1 MEGSVAKLTQKDS
14 EMVVRLLL
22 ENMWQLKCCLAPLMD
37 GNRVSNRI

>member
-22 ENMWQLKCCLAPLMD
+22 EIMWQ
-37 GNRVSNRI
+37 RVSNRI